1 MATGGADRQSCKG
14 WAHTP
19 TPGLKTSSP
28 ETSRYRPLVEP
39 RRNRYIAAMPPLLI
53 VMIGGAIGAGFRFHI
68 STAALRNL
76 GPGFP
81 WGTWIVNLIGGL
93 MMGILAGALAK
104 QFTPAEGEPL
114 RLFLGAGVL
123 GGFTTFSAFSLESA
137 NMLLRGDAV
146 MAAAYA
152 VSSVV
157 GSVLMLFLGLFLMR
171 ALG

>member
-1 MATGGADRQSCKG
+1 
-14 WAHTP
+14 
-19 TPGLKTSSP
+19 
-28 ETSRYRPLVEP
+28 
-39 RRNRYIAAMPPLLI
+39 MPPLLL

-68 STAALRNL
+68 STIALRNL

-81 WGTWIVNLIGGL
+81 WGTWIVNLVGGL
-93 MMGILAGALAK
+93 MMGVLAGALAR

-114 RLFLGAGVL
+114 RLFLGVGVL

-137 NMLLRGDAV
+137 TMLLRGDAV

-157 GSVLMLFLGLFLMR
+157 GSVLMLFLGLLLMR
-171 ALG
+171 ALA